1 MGDHRARIAAP
12 RGRPVAPERRPTAR
26 RDELPAT
33 RKLVDLSLA
42 NHATAPNG
50 ASIAPNLT
58 PARQP
63 AVLGR
68 MAPAPVTRSPMRIE
82 RLGVTSATSAIGA
95 APNDDP
101 DRAVPDAR
109 LVLPL
114 ERARATIVHP
124 AATTRTAL
132 RATIVHP
139 VATRRTAR
147 RATVASRNRR
157 RRVPDPMVDG
167 TAHRSCL
174 LYTSRCV

>member
-1 MGDHRARIAAP
+1 
-12 RGRPVAPERRPTAR
+12 
-26 RDELPAT
+26 
-33 RKLVDLSLA
+33 
-42 NHATAPNG
+42 
-50 ASIAPNLT
+50 
-58 PARQP
+58 
-63 AVLGR
+63 
-68 MAPAPVTRSPMRIE
+68 MRIE

-147 RATVASRNRR
+147 RATVASRSRH
-157 RRVPDPMVDG
+157 RRVPDPMVDE
-167 TAHRSCL
+167 TAHRSEHPRDRTAASMRMRAIVARSCHREIDRRL
-174 LYTSRCV
+174 ARASNVGPAS